1 MFTNLDLSYS
11 TRMLREEAMFVHYK
25 PFETGRKTGSWFDH
39 APTWL
44 IGRVNDSRLCT
55 EVHRLKRLIEKVVGT
70 GDAKPRYYRQK
81 KSSEVPWHSDMNTKC
96 CVNIILSDEAAPIVF
111 EEVGE
116 VSYKCALLDTTKRH
130 MVPSS
135 EAERLLLKFSIF
147 DRTYEEAKKGLRDFV
162 STH

>member
-11 TRMLREEAMFVHYK
+11 TRMLREEAMLVHYK

-116 VSYKCALLDTTKRH
+116 ISYKCALLDSTKSH
-130 MVPSS
+130 MVPRF
-135 EAERLLLKFSIF
+135 EAERLLLKVSIF
-147 DRTYEEAKKGLRDFV
+147 ARTYEEARDALKSYV
-162 STH
+162 L